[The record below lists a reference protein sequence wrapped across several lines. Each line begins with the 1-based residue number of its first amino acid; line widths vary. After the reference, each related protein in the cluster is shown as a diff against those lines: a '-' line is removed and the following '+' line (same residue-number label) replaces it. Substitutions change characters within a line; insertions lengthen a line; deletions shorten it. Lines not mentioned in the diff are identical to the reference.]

1 MPPPIAWGRWSVI
14 SALIVGTGYVIMR
27 TTTPNE
33 QQMYDALE
41 PDQRRRVDAIR
52 AQRADNE
59 RRQALVG
66 SFFGRLPLL
75 IPCGGLGDLIS
86 AYFPSRLFFS
96 RFL

>member
-1 MPPPIAWGRWSVI
+1 
-14 SALIVGTGYVIMR
+14 MR

-59 RRQALVG
+59 RRQALQSMNPDTEKPVWADNTK
-66 SFFGRLPLL
+66 R
-75 IPCGGLGDLIS
+75 
-86 AYFPSRLFFS
+86 PS
-96 RFL
+96 